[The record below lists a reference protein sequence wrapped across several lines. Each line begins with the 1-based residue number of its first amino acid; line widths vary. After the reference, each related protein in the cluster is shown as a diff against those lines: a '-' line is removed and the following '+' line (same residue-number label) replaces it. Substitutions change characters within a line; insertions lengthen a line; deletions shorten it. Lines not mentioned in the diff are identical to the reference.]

1 MIMPRVATPIK
12 PLRLAVLISGSGSG
26 MEALIL
32 HQRHLDDIGG
42 CTHITSLVISNKANV
57 GGIQRATN
65 LGINSSIISL
75 PSGENMDARRQ
86 KHEELIHQTLI
97 NNDVEAVI
105 LSGYMRILSPW
116 FVSKWEGR
124 LLNIHPSLLPK
135 HPGAHAHRDVLLAN
149 EKTSGCTV
157 HFVDSGV
164 DTGQII
170 AQVEVPVHADDSE
183 ESLAERI
190 KIAEHKLYPLVID
203 EYSVGKIIN

>member
-1 MIMPRVATPIK
+1 MPRVATSK
-12 PLRLAVLISGSGSG
+12 RPLRIAVLISGSGSG

-32 HQRHLDDIGG
+32 HQRRLDDIGG

-65 LGINSSIISL
+65 LGINCSIIPL
-75 PSGENMDARRQ
+75 PSGENMDLCRQ

-97 NNDVEAVI
+97 DNDIEAVI
-105 LSGYMRILSPW
+105 LSGYMRLLSPW

-124 LLNIHPSLLPK
+124 LLNIHPSLVPK

-170 AQVEVPVHADDSE
+170 AQVEVLVHADDSE
-183 ESLAERI
+183 ELLAERV
-190 KIAEHKLYPLVID
+190 KNAEHKLYPRVID
-203 EYSVGKIIN
+203 DYSIGKIIN